1 MMHECSQMQ
10 LTTSNSRA
18 VTANSD
24 EVLAEVREDRHCQDG
39 IGGKVEE
46 VEAIGVHDFTE
57 ELRVRRAEPAVEED
71 DEERIPGRVLLLGV
85 GGKHPR
91 ARMRSRLRR
100 PEEAVLVPQLHRT
113 ELGGTSP
120 SPSEALRAVAP
131 RPISRPSPS
140 PYRTSG
146 PWRGRGRGIV
156 EVDGVGRSE
165 DRSLSS
171 LGEGGGRGFRE
182 VATKGKANRPY
193 FPPLIRGRG
202 GGGDVSP
209 LRIKRSCAT

>member
-24 EVLAEVREDRHCQDG
+24 EVLAEVREDRHCEDG

-71 DEERIPGRVLLLGV
+71 DEERIPGRVLLLGF
-85 GGKHPR
+85 GGEHPR

-100 PEEAVLVPQLHRT
+100 PEKGGLVPQPHPAQ
-113 ELGGTSP
+113 LGGTVAVSSRSAP
-120 SPSEALRAVAP
+120 SRSASADFAAFPFAL
-131 RPISRPSPS
+131 
-140 PYRTSG
+140 
-146 PWRGRGRGIV
+146 
-156 EVDGVGRSE
+156 
-165 DRSLSS
+165 SLFGAMAGA
-171 LGEGGGRGFRE
+171 GEGDR
-182 VATKGKANRPY
+182 
-193 FPPLIRGRG
+193 
-202 GGGDVSP
+202 
-209 LRIKRSCAT
+209 RS